1 MCELREVFIVSAAR
15 TAIGSF
21 LGTLKD
27 FTAPELGG
35 IAIKEALIRANCR
48 PGDVDEVI
56 MGNVVQ
62 AGIGQAPAKQAAVK
76 GGIPYSVSCF
86 AVNKVCGSALKAV
99 ALAAQAIK
107 LEEKEIVVAGG
118 MESMSKAPHLLW
130 GLREGVKFG
139 DAQIKDSMIL
149 DGLWC
154 AFDNVHMGITGEVV
168 AEKFG
173 ATREEQDKYALSSH
187 QKAAHAIE
195 KGYFKDEIVPVTV
208 PQKKGDPVIFAVD
221 EGPRRDTA
229 LEKLAKLRPAFKK
242 DGTVTAGNASSLNDG
257 GAAVVVAS
265 AEGIKSKGLH
275 EPLARILGT
284 ATNGVEP
291 SMVMY
296 APKGAI
302 EKVLANVGWKIKD
315 VDLFEINEAFSA
327 QLVAL
332 IKELGLD
339 REKVNV
345 HGGAVALGH
354 PIGATGARIL
364 TTLIYALKHRGLKK
378 GIASLCL
385 GGGDAVAM
393 AIEIVS

>member
-1 MCELREVFIVSAAR
+1 MCELRDAFIVSAAR
-15 TAIGSF
+15 IAVGSF

-35 IAIKEALIRANCR
+35 FAIKEAIKRA
-48 PGDVDEVI
+48 GLKGEDVEEVI
-56 MGNVVQ
+56 MGNVVS

-76 GGIPYSVSCF
+76 GGVPYTVSCF

-99 ALAAQAIK
+99 ALAAQVIQ
-107 LEEKEIVVAGG
+107 LEEKNIVVAGG

-130 GLREGVKFG
+130 RVREGVKFG
-139 DAQIKDSMIL
+139 DLKLKDSMIL

-154 AFDNVHMGITGEVV
+154 AFDDFHMGMTGEIV

-173 ATREEQDKYALSSH
+173 ATREEQDEYAYSSH
-187 QKAAHAIE
+187 QKAIHAIE
-195 KGYFKDEIVPVTV
+195 KGYFKDEIVPLEI
-208 PQKKGDPVIFAVD
+208 PQRKGESIVFEVD
-221 EGPRRDTA
+221 EGPRKDTT
-229 LEKLAKLRPAFKK
+229 LERLARLKPVFKK
-242 DGTVTAGNASSLNDG
+242 NGTVTAGNASTLNDG

-265 AEGIKSKGLH
+265 EEAIKDRGLS
-275 EPLARILGT
+275 PLARILGT
-284 ATNGVEP
+284 TTNAVEP

-302 EKVLANVGWKIKD
+302 EKLLANVGWKIEE
-315 VDLFEINEAFSA
+315 VELFEINEAFSS
-327 QLVAL
+327 QLVVL

-364 TTLIYALKHRGLKK
+364 TTLLYALKHRKMKK
-378 GIASLCL
+378 GVAALCL

-393 AIEIVS
+393 AVEMV

>member
-1 MCELREVFIVSAAR
+1 MCEVRDVFIVGAAR
-15 TAIGSF
+15 TAIGNF

-27 FTAPELGG
+27 FSAPDLGG
-35 IAIKEALIRANCR
+35 FAIKEALKRANCR
-48 PGDVDEVI
+48 GEDVGEVI

-62 AGIGQAPAKQAAVK
+62 AGIGQAPAKQAAVR
-76 GGIPYSVSCF
+76 GGIPYNVSCF

-99 ALAAQAIK
+99 ALGVQAIQ

-118 MESMSKAPHLLW
+118 MESMSKAPHIAW

-139 DAQIKDSMIL
+139 DIQIKDSMVL

-187 QKAAHAIE
+187 QKAVQAIE
-195 KGYFKDEIVPVTV
+195 KGYFKDEVIPVAV
-208 PQKKGDPVIFAVD
+208 PQRKGDPVIFTVD
-221 EGPRRDTA
+221 EGPRKDTT
-229 LEKLAKLRPAFKK
+229 LERLAKLRPAFKK
-242 DGTVTAGNASSLNDG
+242 EGTVTAGNASSLNDG
-257 GAAVVVAS
+257 GAAVVLAS
-265 AEGIKSKGLH
+265 KDAIKAKGLS
-275 EPLARILGT
+275 EPLARIRGT
-284 ATNGVEP
+284 ATYGVEP
-291 SMVMY
+291 AMVMY

-302 EKVLANVGWKIKD
+302 EKLLGNVGWKVGD

-327 QLVAL
+327 QLVVL
-332 IKELGLD
+332 LKELKLD

-354 PIGATGARIL
+354 PIGASGARIL
-364 TTLIYALKHRGLKK
+364 TTLLYALKHRGLKR
-378 GIASLCL
+378 GVASLCL

-393 AIEIVS
+393 AIERV

>member
-1 MCELREVFIVSAAR
+1 MCELRDVFIVSAAR

-21 LGTLKD
+21 LGTIKD
-27 FTAPELGG
+27 FKAPELGG
-35 IAIKEALIRANCR
+35 LAIKEAVKRAGISG
-48 PGDVDEVI
+48 GDVEEVI
-56 MGNVVQ
+56 MGNVVS
-62 AGIGQAPAKQAAVK
+62 GGLGQAPAKQAAVK
-76 GGIPYSVSCF
+76 GGIPYTVSCF

-99 ALAAQAIK
+99 VLAAHAIW
-107 LEEKEIVVAGG
+107 LEEKEIIVAGG
-118 MESMSKAPHLLW
+118 MESMSQAPHLLW
-130 GLREGVKFG
+130 GAREGVKFG
-139 DAQIKDSMIL
+139 DLKIKDSMIL

-154 AFDNVHMGITGEVV
+154 AFDDHHMGNTGEVI

-173 ATREEQDKYALSSH
+173 AAREEQDVYASSSH
-187 QKAAHAIE
+187 QKAIHAIE
-195 KGYFKDEIVPVTV
+195 RGYFKDEIFPVEV
-208 PQKKGDPVIFAVD
+208 PQRKGDPVIFEID
-221 EGPRRDTA
+221 EGPRKDAT
-229 LEKLAKLRPAFKK
+229 LEKLTKLRPVFKK

-257 GAAVVVAS
+257 AAAVVVAS
-265 AEGIKSKGLH
+265 EEAVKDKNMQ
-275 EPLARILGT
+275 PMAQILGAT
-284 ATNGVEP
+284 TNGVEP

-302 EKVLANVGWKIKD
+302 EKLLANVGWKIED
-315 VDLFEINEAFSA
+315 VELFEINEAFSS
-327 QLVAL
+327 QLVVL

-393 AIEIVS
+393 AVEMV

>member
-1 MCELREVFIVSAAR
+1 MCEKRDVFIVGVAR
-15 TAIGSF
+15 TAIGVF
-21 LGTLKD
+21 LGALKD

-35 IAIKEALIRANCR
+35 FAIREAMKRANLK
-48 PGDVDEVI
+48 GEDVDEVI

-76 GGIPYSVSCF
+76 AGIPYSVSCF

-99 ALAAQAIK
+99 ALAAQAIQ
-107 LEEKEIVVAGG
+107 LEEKEIVLAGG
-118 MESMSKAPHLLW
+118 MESMSKAPHMVW

-139 DAQIKDSMIL
+139 DVQMKDAMIL

-168 AEKFG
+168 AEKYG
-173 ATREEQDKYALSSH
+173 ATREEQDRYAFSSH
-187 QKAAHAIE
+187 QKAVQAID
-195 KGYFKDEIVPVTV
+195 KGYFKDEIVPVAV
-208 PQKKGDPVIFAVD
+208 PQRKGDPIIFAAD
-221 EGPRRDTA
+221 EGPRRDTTV
-229 LEKLAKLRPAFKK
+229 EKLAKLRPAFKK

-265 AEGIKSKGLH
+265 PEAIKAKGLAQ
-275 EPLARILGT
+275 PMARILGT
-284 ATNGVEP
+284 TTNGVEP
-291 SMVMY
+291 SLVMY

-302 EKVLANVGWKIKD
+302 EKLLANVGWKVQD

-327 QLVAL
+327 QLVVL

-364 TTLIYALKHRGLKK
+364 TTLIYALKHRGLKR
-378 GIASLCL
+378 GVASLCL

-393 AIEIVS
+393 AIEMV

>member
-1 MCELREVFIVSAAR
+1 MCELRDVFIVSAAR
-15 TAIGSF
+15 TAIGNF

-35 IAIKEALIRANCR
+35 LAIKEALARANLR
-48 PGDVDEVI
+48 GQDVDEVI
-56 MGNVVQ
+56 MGNVVS
-62 AGIGQAPAKQAAVK
+62 AGIGQASAKQAAVK
-76 GGIPYSVSCF
+76 GGVPYSVSCF
-86 AVNKVCGSALKAV
+86 TVNKVCGSALKAV
-99 ALAAQAIK
+99 ALAAQVIQ
-107 LEEKEIVVAGG
+107 LEEKNIVVAGG

-139 DAQIKDSMIL
+139 DVQIKDSMIL

-187 QKAAHAIE
+187 QKAIHAID
-195 KGYFKDEIVPVTV
+195 KDYFKDEIVPVAV

-229 LEKLAKLRPAFKK
+229 LEKLAKLKPAFKK

-257 GAAVVVAS
+257 AAAVVVAS
-265 AEGIKSKGLH
+265 EEAIKGKGLSQ
-275 EPLARILGT
+275 PLARILGT
-284 ATNGVEP
+284 TTNGVEP

-302 EKVLANVGWKIKD
+302 EKLLANVGWKVQD
-315 VDLFEINEAFSA
+315 VDLIEINEAFSA
-327 QLVAL
+327 QLVVL

-354 PIGATGARIL
+354 PIGAAGARIL
-364 TTLIYALKHRGLKK
+364 TTLIYGLKHRGLRR
-378 GIASLCL
+378 GVASLCL

-393 AIEIVS
+393 AIEIV

>member
-1 MCELREVFIVSAAR
+1 MCEKRDVFIVGAAR
-15 TAIGSF
+15 TAIGNF
-21 LGTLKD
+21 LGALKD
-27 FTAPELGG
+27 FTAPDLGG
-35 IAIKEALIRANCR
+35 FAIKEALKRANVR
-48 PGDVDEVI
+48 GEDVDEVI
-56 MGNVVQ
+56 MGNVVS

-99 ALAAQAIK
+99 ALAAQAIQ

-130 GLREGVKFG
+130 GVREGVKFG
-139 DAQIKDSMIL
+139 DVQIKDSMIL

-154 AFDNVHMGITGEVV
+154 AFDNIHMGLTGEIV
-168 AEKFG
+168 ADKFS
-173 ATREEQDKYALSSH
+173 ATREEQDQYAFSSH
-187 QKAAHAIE
+187 QKAVHAIE
-195 KGYFKDEIVPVTV
+195 KGYFKDEIVPVAV
-208 PQKKGDPVIFAVD
+208 PQRKGDPVIFAVD
-221 EGPRRDTA
+221 EGPRRDTTI
-229 LEKLAKLRPAFKK
+229 EKLAKLRPAFKK

-257 GAAVVVAS
+257 GAAVIVAS
-265 AEGIKSKGLH
+265 EDAVKSKGLAQ
-275 EPLARILGT
+275 PLARILGT

-291 SMVMY
+291 AMVMY

-302 EKVLANVGWKIKD
+302 ERLLANVGWRIQD

-327 QLVAL
+327 QLVVL
-332 IKELGLD
+332 LKELKLD
-339 REKVNV
+339 RDKVNV

-364 TTLIYALKHRGLKK
+364 ATLIYALKHRGLKR
-378 GIASLCL
+378 GVASLCL

-393 AIEIVS
+393 AIEIV